1 MQLFNH
7 YSAPVLAAALLAGG
21 LSLVRRRGGKL
32 THWLILG
39 GATVALGA
47 AWWVFR
53 PVATSVT
60 PAAGLPLLLEMQSPY
75 CLGCVAIKPAVDRLE
90 NELRGRLVLRRVDI
104 QSAEGRKLARQY
116 GIKMTPTFVFFDGS
130 GQEQWR
136 SVGQLDAA
144 RVRTSLAPSAKDARN
159 RPPAHLPSASA
170 AKVLVSAANTPSLG
184 GCGRRAEA
192 SILVPQ

>member
-1 MQLFNH
+1 MQFFNH
-7 YSAPVLAAALLAGG
+7 YSAPILAAVLLAGG

-47 AWWVFR
+47 AWLVFR
-53 PVATSVT
+53 PVAT
-60 PAAGLPLLLEMQSPY
+60 PATLVAGLPLLLEVQSPY
-75 CLGCVAIKPAVDRLE
+75 CLGCVATKPAVDRLE
-90 NELRGRLVLRRVDI
+90 IELHGRLVLRRVDI
-104 QSAEGRKLARQY
+104 QSAEGRKLAGQY
-116 GIKMTPTFVFFDGS
+116 GIEMTPTFVFFDRS

-144 RVRTSLAPSAKDARN
+144 RVRTSLASLPKDAGN

-170 AKVLVSAANTPSLG
+170 AKALVSIAHTPSLRVAAASA
-184 GCGRRAEA
+184 RR
-192 SILVPQ
+192 